1 MYVAVLC
8 REEVPM
14 KNKLQQYFPM
24 IRTREE
30 MNAEIENRAE
40 LKKIFSSW
48 PEEAREEFL
57 DFTTGAKGV
66 KMLYDF
72 ISKEILDPHI
82 YTERVED
89 FLSLLLEQRV
99 KILEV
104 LPVEGTR
111 LADEYSILIMDMVVE
126 LENGSIVNLEIQ
138 KNGYM
143 FPGERSACY
152 SADLLLRQYRRV
164 RKKNQEEGKAKKS
177 CYRDIKDVY
186 TIVLFETSPSELHR
200 FKDVYMHHFE
210 QTSDTGARMN
220 LLQKYLFVTLDNFKS
235 IKHNKSE
242 RMQIDN
248 RLEAWL
254 AFISMDE
261 PEVIL
266 QIVEEYPEFKEMY
279 EQIYEI
285 CRNLEGVMGM
295 YSKELQELDRNS
307 VELMVDAMQ
316 KDLDKTRE
324 ELDWIKGK
332 LEQTEEERDKKL
344 EEKDQVIEALRAELE
359 KARGK

>member
-1 MYVAVLC
+1 
-8 REEVPM
+8 M

-30 MNAEIENRAE
+30 MNAEIERRPE
-40 LKKIFSSW
+40 LKKVFFSWS
-48 PEEAREEFL
+48 EEAREEFL

-72 ISKEILDPHI
+72 ISKEILNPSI
-82 YTERVED
+82 YTERVEEL
-89 FLSLLLEQRV
+89 LSLLLEQKV
-99 KILEV
+99 KILEI
-104 LPVEGTR
+104 LPMEGTR

-126 LENGSIVNLEIQ
+126 LEDGSIVNLEIQ

-164 RKKNQEEGKAKKS
+164 RKKNQKEGKAKKS

-186 TIVLFETSPSELHR
+186 TIVLFETSPPELYQ
-200 FKDVYMHHFE
+200 FKEVYMHHFE
-210 QTSDTGARMN
+210 QTSDTGARMK

-235 IKHNKSE
+235 IKHNKGNE
-242 RMQIDN
+242 MQIDN

-254 AFISMDE
+254 AFMSMDD
-261 PEVIL
+261 PEDIL
-266 QIVEEYPEFKEMY
+266 QIIEGYPEFKEIY

-316 KDLDKTRE
+316 KDLDKTRD
-324 ELDWIKGK
+324 ELDKTIKEK
-332 LEQTEEERDKKL
+332 NLII
-344 EEKDQVIEALRAELE
+344 EEKDKEIEALRAEL
-359 KARGK
+359 ARNASGRKIEA